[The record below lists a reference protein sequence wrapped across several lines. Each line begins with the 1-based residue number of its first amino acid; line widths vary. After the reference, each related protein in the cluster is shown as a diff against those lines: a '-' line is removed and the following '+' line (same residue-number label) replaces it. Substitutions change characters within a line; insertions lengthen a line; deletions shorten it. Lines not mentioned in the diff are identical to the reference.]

1 MSTVPAAEPLEAVI
15 GRMAA
20 VISSSTFPTG
30 DRAALRRMVPAQPI
44 PLTFYRFALN
54 YCPSN
59 WQYQRDDWL
68 AITAGIALMSPAAHD
83 PRVGLGAALAR
94 HGYSEARLERLLGA
108 RGEVR
113 RILFLR
119 AVRFLAAK
127 VQPFKVDPRVCGVN
141 PKKQLLLC
149 VCQTSFRFAH
159 LPRKAPRTNFGGRQ
173 GDR

>member
-83 PRVGLGAALAR
+83 PRVGLEQPWLGTAIQKPGSNACLAPEER
-94 HGYSEARLERLLGA
+94 CEEYSFSG
-108 RGEVR
+108 
-113 RILFLR
+113 
-119 AVRFLAAK
+119 
-127 VQPFKVDPRVCGVN
+127 P
-141 PKKQLLLC
+141 
-149 VCQTSFRFAH
+149 
-159 LPRKAPRTNFGGRQ
+159 
-173 GDR
+173 

>member
-1 MSTVPAAEPLEAVI
+1 VSTVPAAEPLEAVI

-127 VQPFKVDPRVCGVN
+127 VQPFNWVEGARF
-141 PKKQLLLC
+141 LL
-149 VCQTSFRFAH
+149 TSDAEKREELNFRIARDFYNYE
-159 LPRKAPRTNFGGRQ
+159 RKE
-173 GDR
+173 

>member
-30 DRAALRRMVPAQPI
+30 DRAALRRMVPAPPI

-127 VQPFKVDPRVCGVN
+127 VQPFNWVEGARF
-141 PKKQLLLC
+141 LL
-149 VCQTSFRFAH
+149 TSDAEKREELNFRIARDFYNYE
-159 LPRKAPRTNFGGRQ
+159 RKE
-173 GDR
+173 

>member
-1 MSTVPAAEPLEAVI
+1 MSTVPATEPLEAVI

-30 DRAALRRMVPAQPI
+30 DRAALRRIVPAQPI

-127 VQPFKVDPRVCGVN
+127 VQPFNWVEGARF
-141 PKKQLLLC
+141 LL
-149 VCQTSFRFAH
+149 TSDAEKREELNFRIARDFYNYE
-159 LPRKAPRTNFGGRQ
+159 RKE
-173 GDR
+173 